1 MEFQTSRRKVCLKD
15 ECRVPE
21 QVAGRGRGSG
31 CDGHPGFSNL
41 YVYGDMTSDPTVSV
55 V

>member
-15 ECRVPE
+15 ECKVPE
-21 QVAGRGRGSG
+21 QVAGGEGGVCVVVILDSQT
-31 CDGHPGFSNL
+31 
-41 YVYGDMTSDPTVSV
+41 YIYGDMTSDPTISV